1 MRKRLMPRRHN
12 RHFHLDD
19 DLIMCYGK
27 AKDDNRCHNWGK
39 PDENGKYWCHV
50 HKSQSPSA

>member
-1 MRKRLMPRRHN
+1 MPRRHN